1 MSNITRTVLFALGTM
16 ILTQALAAQPMWQYT
31 YTGNKYSTATGPYT
45 TNMRFTLGFL
55 TPFPIPKNIPID
67 SFNIIN
73 LKPIATQ
80 VSVSDGIFGRT
91 AFRAVDV
98 AVSFEIDATDADG
111 IPLAWNWLFIPTQ
124 CPFDPLEIEDIGSA
138 GGEQVSASDCRTL
151 TRLGGAASLA
161 KGIWTIHSPTPAT
174 VTAYL
179 ITLVTGMNIED
190 QGTSLTDQLIHVLT
204 DINNNTLGQACSDLT
219 AFTNHVSAQT
229 GKKITTAQA
238 AQIQTWAGYIGSGI
252 PCQ

>member
-1 MSNITRTVLFALGTM
+1 MTRTVLFALGAT
-16 ILTQALAAQPMWQYT
+16 ILTQTLAAQPTWQYT

-45 TNMRFTLGFL
+45 TNMRFTLGFS
-55 TPFPIPKNIPID
+55 TPFPIPKNIPIN

-80 VSVSDGIFGRT
+80 LTISDGIIGRT
-91 AFRAVDV
+91 VFHAADV
-98 AVSFEIDATDADG
+98 AANFEIDATDADG
-111 IPLAWNWLFIPTQ
+111 IPLAWNWVFFPTL
-124 CPFDPLEIEDIGSA
+124 CGIDPQQIEDSGSA
-138 GGEQVSASDCRTL
+138 GGEQVSAFDCRTF
-151 TRLGGAASLA
+151 TRIGGAASLG

-174 VTAYL
+174 LAAYL
-179 ITLVTGMNIED
+179 LTLVTGMNIGD

-204 DINNNTLGQACSDLT
+204 DINNNTLGLACSDLT
-219 AFTNHVSAQT
+219 AFTNHVGAQT

-238 AQIQTWAGYIGSGI
+238 AQIQTWAGYIRSGI